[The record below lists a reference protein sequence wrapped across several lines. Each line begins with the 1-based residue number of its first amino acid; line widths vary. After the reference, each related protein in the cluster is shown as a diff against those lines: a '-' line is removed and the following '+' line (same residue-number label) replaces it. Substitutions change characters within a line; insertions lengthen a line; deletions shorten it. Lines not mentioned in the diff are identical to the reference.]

1 MYARARVRVCV
12 CVYVAARGGL
22 FVRAASW
29 PISLSTSTHTHTHT
43 HTHTPLTARVMNSD
57 GCVWGRGQASGLF
70 QSPLVDSPL
79 HDVDNVTAPC
89 QVGNPGCHKLSKS
102 GLPVN
107 R

>member
-1 MYARARVRVCV
+1 
-12 CVYVAARGGL
+12 
-22 FVRAASW
+22 
-29 PISLSTSTHTHTHT
+29 
-43 HTHTPLTARVMNSD
+43 MNSD